1 MKNGSFV
8 RLLFLGI
15 IIMFF
20 LPWAMVSCT
29 GQKVASATGYQLAT
43 GRYTD
48 LENGQTSKQLSASGG
63 KKLARTTQT
72 VLIGI
77 MVLSGF
83 GIVAG
88 SLGGEDSL
96 GAMMCVSVVQSVAFV
111 GSYFKAP
118 ALFGEALLQQAPGLT
133 FSFEPAFYC
142 ALLLSLGCTVL
153 CLVLLGTSQ
162 ELPSDGTEE
171 PPSAKVPSTED
182 ANPDDLEQAERDRR

>member
-1 MKNGSFV
+1 MKSASFV

-43 GRYTD
+43 GGYTD
-48 LENGQTSKQLSASGG
+48 FENGQTSRRLSASVG
-63 KKLARTTQT
+63 KKLASTTQT

-77 MVLSGF
+77 MILSGF

-96 GAMMCVSVVQSVAFV
+96 GVTMCISVVQSVAFV
-111 GSYFKAP
+111 GSYLKAP
-118 ALFGEALLQQAPGLT
+118 ALFGEALFQQAPELV

-142 ALLLSLGCTVL
+142 ALLLSLACTVL
-153 CLVLLGTSQ
+153 CLVLLGSSK
-162 ELPSDGTEE
+162 EGLPQDTNGQPPVGLQNGEHVNNDNSEQGKSDR
-171 PPSAKVPSTED
+171 
-182 ANPDDLEQAERDRR
+182 Q

>member
-1 MKNGSFV
+1 MKSGSFV

-43 GRYTD
+43 GTYTD
-48 LENGQTSKQLSASGG
+48 LENGQTSKQLSASVG
-63 KKLARTTQT
+63 KKLARTTQI

-77 MVLSGF
+77 VILSGF

-88 SLGGEDSL
+88 SMGGEDSL
-96 GAMMCVSVVQSVAFV
+96 GAMACVSVVQSVALL

-118 ALFGEALLQQAPGLT
+118 VLFSGALLQQAPGLA

-142 ALLLSLGCTVL
+142 TLLLSLACTVL
-153 CLVLLGTSQ
+153 CFVLLGTSQ
-162 ELPSDGTEE
+162 EPSSDGTKG
-171 PPSAKVPSTED
+171 PPPATVPSTED
-182 ANPDDLEQAERDRR
+182 ANRHNLEQAESDRR